1 MGIFEGLRSLVSG
14 ESSNKDG
21 NEEEMKELLEQI
33 ADDMDVDA
41 MAEAGFNMDPMPR
54 ELSRDEHRDIIH
66 EFYDVTQSQAEKLI
80 DAIITGH
87 REGWGYD
94 KTARHVDQEGLDLPR
109 EQIKTII
116 WNEEA
121 GIMTRFHVRQV
132 QESDVVSG
140 VEWMLPG
147 DGGVSPV
154 CEATAEE
161 IEKQGGSVSVE
172 ELQTILFANAQKFED
187 GTPERVQHWI
197 PHDRC
202 RCTLQKTI
210 G

>member
-1 MGIFEGLRSLVSG
+1 MGLFDEFRSLLSNEPPGKEEG
-14 ESSNKDG
+14 EDM
-21 NEEEMKELLEQI
+21 EELLEEI
-33 ADDMDVDA
+33 ADDMDTDA
-41 MAEAGFNMDPMPR
+41 MVEAGFNVDPMPR
-54 ELSRDEHRDIIH
+54 ELSRRDHRDLIY
-66 EFYDVTQSQAEKLI
+66 EYYDVTQNQAEKLV
-80 DAIITGH
+80 DAVITGH
-87 REGWGYD
+87 EEGWGYD
-94 KTARHVDQEGLDLPR
+94 KTARHVHQEGLDLPR
-109 EQIKTII
+109 EQVKTIV
-116 WNEEA
+116 WNEES

-132 QESDVVSG
+132 QDSNVVSG

-147 DGGVSPV
+147 DGEVSPV

-161 IEKQGGSVSVE
+161 IEERGGSVSVK

-197 PHDRC
+197 PHNRC